1 MARQHKDQKK
11 NAAAGD
17 ELRQIVTT
25 NRRARHDYE
34 IIDQLDCGMV
44 LTGSEVKSVRNSKI
58 QIEEAYV
65 RVDYGEV
72 WLVGCDI
79 AEYAQA
85 SIYNHDRRRKRK
97 LLLKRREI
105 RKFAE
110 SADKNGL
117 TLIPLQV
124 FFQRGIAKLRIGL
137 CRGRK
142 LHDKRQR
149 LKETADRREMRA
161 ARMKAA
167 PRR

>member
-1 MARQHKDQKK
+1 MTRNRSDQKK
-11 NAAAGD
+11 SASDADA
-17 ELRQIVTT
+17 ERQIVTT

-34 IIDQLDCGMV
+34 ILDQLDCGMV

-58 QIEEAYV
+58 QIEEAWV

-72 WLVGCDI
+72 WLIGCDI

-142 LHDKRQR
+142 VHDKRER
-149 LKETADRREMRA
+149 LRENADRREMRT
-161 ARMKAA
+161 ARMKQTG
-167 PRR
+167 RK